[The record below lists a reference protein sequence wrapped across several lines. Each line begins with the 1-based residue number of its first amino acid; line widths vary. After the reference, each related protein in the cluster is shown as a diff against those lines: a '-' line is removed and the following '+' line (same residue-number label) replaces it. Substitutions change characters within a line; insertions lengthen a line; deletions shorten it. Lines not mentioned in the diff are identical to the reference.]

1 MEDVLDPEARRK
13 IMFDDST
20 LELSEFYFTLLQ
32 TLRIASEWI
41 NETSRDLAH
50 LVARIDHPHF
60 SSSDTPVSFLSG
72 AAEMKQAQ
80 KKSTGRI
87 GKVASPIIKA
97 NAPGSWI
104 ASLESKK
111 RLRVFGTG

>member
-1 MEDVLDPEARRK
+1 
-13 IMFDDST
+13 MFDDST

-50 LVARIDHPHF
+50 LVARIDHLHF
-60 SSSDTPVSFLSG
+60 SSDDSPVSFLSG

-80 KKSTGRI
+80 KKVNRENWESVLAHHQSKCSRLLDRI
-87 GKVASPIIKA
+87 ARKQEEIK
-97 NAPGSWI
+97 
-104 ASLESKK
+104 SLRDGVS
-111 RLRVFGTG
+111 F